1 LLFGLPVVI
10 FDGVGELLYS
20 LRILYKSYNMEK
32 NIRMKYLPS
41 VCLRKF
47 FFLVSVIF
55 FGTEML
61 FTQVTV
67 APSILFINSK
77 SGVGTMFISNNSSDP
92 QEVGIDFVFGYPD
105 ADSVGNGR
113 MNYSDTVSAGIYSL
127 NPMVRAYPR
136 SFLLNPKQQQTV
148 RLQVRTKSSVKDAF
162 FFSRVKVTSAQKTP
176 DIGKAPTDV
185 VTTQINF
192 KFDQIFPVF
201 YRKGNVST
209 GLNVHDVITTLK
221 DNKLTVVADVERT
234 GNAPYI
240 GSMKAELLSATNEK
254 VAMGEA
260 TASIY
265 FRMKNKIELDLSK
278 TAKGN
283 HKLLLT
289 FETKRSDIAAEDML
303 QAPPVIKE
311 VSVNLP

>member
-1 LLFGLPVVI
+1 MKNLPC
-10 FDGVGELLYS
+10 
-20 LRILYKSYNMEK
+20 
-32 NIRMKYLPS
+32 
-41 VCLRKF
+41 VCPRKF
-47 FFLVSVIF
+47 FFLIPVLF
-55 FGTEML
+55 LGTEML
-61 FTQVTV
+61 FAQVTV

-92 QEVGIDFVFGYPD
+92 QEVSIDFVYGYPD
-105 ADSVGNGR
+105 ADSVGNAR

-127 NPMVRAYPR
+127 NPMVRVYPK

-162 FFSRVKVTSAQKTP
+162 FFSRVKVSSGQKTP
-176 DIGKAPTDV
+176 DIEKKPTDV

-209 GLNVHDVITTLK
+209 GLNIHDINTTFK

-240 GSMKAELLSATNEK
+240 GSMKAELMSAANEN
-254 VAMGEA
+254 VALAEA

-265 FRMKNKIELDLSK
+265 FRMKNKVELDLSK
-278 TAKGN
+278 TAKGKY
-283 HKLLLT
+283 KLLLT
-289 FETKRSDIAAEDML
+289 FETKRSDVAAEDML
-303 QAPPVIKE
+303 QAPPVTKE
-311 VSVNLP
+311 VNVNLQ

>member
-1 LLFGLPVVI
+1 
-10 FDGVGELLYS
+10 
-20 LRILYKSYNMEK
+20 
-32 NIRMKYLPS
+32 MKYLTC

-47 FFLVSVIF
+47 FFLIPVLF
-55 FGTEML
+55 LGTEML
-61 FTQVTV
+61 LAQVTV

-77 SGVGTMFISNNSSDP
+77 SGVGTMYISNSSSDP
-92 QEVGIDFVFGYPD
+92 QEVSIDFVFGYPD
-105 ADSVGNGR
+105 ADSAGNAR
-113 MNYSDTVSAGIYSL
+113 MNYRDSVAAGIYSL
-127 NPMVRAYPR
+127 NPMLRAYPR

-162 FFSRVKVTSAQKTP
+162 FFSRIKVTSGQKTP
-176 DIGKAPTDV
+176 DIEKKPTDV

-209 GLNVHDVITTLK
+209 GLNVHDVTTTFK

-240 GSMKAELLSATNEK
+240 GSMKAELISAAKEK
-254 VAMGEA
+254 VALGEA

-265 FRMKNKIELDLSK
+265 FRMKNKLELDIPK
-278 TAKGN
+278 TAKGKY
-283 HKLLLT
+283 KLLLT
-289 FETKRSDIAAEDML
+289 FETKRSDVAAEDML
-303 QAPPVIKE
+303 QAPPITKAVN
-311 VSVNLP
+311 VNLQ

>member
-1 LLFGLPVVI
+1 
-10 FDGVGELLYS
+10 
-20 LRILYKSYNMEK
+20 
-32 NIRMKYLPS
+32 MKYLTC

-47 FFLVSVIF
+47 FFLIPVLF
-55 FGTEML
+55 LGTEL
-61 FTQVTV
+61 LVAQVTV

-77 SGVGTMFISNNSSDP
+77 SGVGTLYISNSSSDP
-92 QEVGIDFVFGYPD
+92 QEVSIDFVFGYPD
-105 ADSVGNGR
+105 ADSAGNAR
-113 MNYSDTVSAGIYSL
+113 MNYRDTIAAGIYSL
-127 NPMVRAYPR
+127 NPMLRAYPR

-162 FFSRVKVTSAQKTP
+162 FFSRVKVISGQKTP
-176 DIGKAPTDV
+176 DIEKKPTDV

-209 GLNVHDVITTLK
+209 GLNVHNVTTAFK

-240 GSMKAELLSATNEK
+240 GSMKAELISAAKEK
-254 VAMGEA
+254 VALGEA

-265 FRMKNKIELDLSK
+265 FRMKNKLELDIPK
-278 TAKGN
+278 TAKGKY
-283 HKLLLT
+283 KLLLT
-289 FETKRSDIAAEDML
+289 FETKRSDVAAEDML
-303 QAPPVIKE
+303 QAPPITKE
-311 VSVNLP
+311 VNVNLQ